1 MIFIIFLSLVQ
12 SEITTKLIL
21 IIAIGITFEIKADAV
36 RINIVIISFM
46 IFPVH
51 HFTIIR
57 TPFTTILFEHGAV
70 RN

>member
-21 IIAIGITFEIKADAV
+21 IIAIGITFEIKADAM
-36 RINIVIISFM
+36 RINIVIIIFM

-57 TPFTTILFEHGAV
+57 ASFTTILVKHSTV